1 MYTKLQNHSLY
12 TTDICSLPELLTGEL
27 ISPVIYFLNESEG
40 IFGRVLSFKT
50 VSFATQHSKC
60 MVRIQPTLV
69 LNVFKQFDY
78 K

>member
-1 MYTKLQNHSLY
+1 MHVHETTNSLY

-60 MVRIQPTLV
+60 MIRIQPMLV
-69 LNVFKQFDY
+69 LTVINQFDY